1 MICKNINAECTEI
14 VPRCNDV
21 DDGYYI
27 PMLHQGDLQKEIED
41 GYRPDGS
48 STRIGFSDAVF
59 PGYRWRGYARY
70 SPVQN
75 EVILPVKIKV
85 QSLYRII
92 YRYMVILS
100 RFTPNCVAALISSF
114 VNFRT
119 QTPHRSWAK
128 SR

>member
-1 MICKNINAECTEI
+1 MLVKMRVVDQMMRGWLFLTEFI
-14 VPRCNDV
+14 PRCNDV

-27 PMLHQGDLQKEIED
+27 PMLHQEDLQREIED

-48 STRIGFSDAVF
+48 STRIGFDDALF
-59 PGYRWRGYARY
+59 PGYSWRGYARY

-92 YRYMVILS
+92 YRYMVSIRML
-100 RFTPNCVAALISSF
+100 
-114 VNFRT
+114 
-119 QTPHRSWAK
+119 
-128 SR
+128 